1 MATREAVAYPL
12 PRRDGGGLGMTR
24 ARAAIPSRNKKPI
37 LVRVGSLRVSYR
49 CPSKEREQPMNKDF
63 ERPPAD
69 LITDLYQVS
78 SATATGT
85 LSGLGIRDAYL
96 QGPIARTPGTKVV
109 GPAITL
115 QFLPKREDQTTG
127 LGAGRRSSAARS
139 GPCWSTCSRA
149 T

>member
-1 MATREAVAYPL
+1 
-12 PRRDGGGLGMTR
+12 
-24 ARAAIPSRNKKPI
+24 
-37 LVRVGSLRVSYR
+37 
-49 CPSKEREQPMNKDF
+49 MNKDF

-69 LITDLYQVS
+69 LIRDLYQVS

-127 LGAGRRSSAARS
+127 LGADRPSSGRAVGADGAA
-139 GPCWSTCSRA
+139 
-149 T
+149 